1 MESSMP
7 STSLQPGSM
16 HAELAPIVDS
26 TSQPSKAPAAGNCA
40 LQDGKAQHSSG
51 ESPKMFPV
59 DADPEFTPPDDDSRN
74 SPALRAYLM
83 QLDLLDKQN
92 KKRIQLSRQGL
103 DTPTAD
109 GDEQSPLQEK
119 MISRNHALQ
128 GYQVRLKFLEQ
139 QNKKRLLVSGAS
151 NLLAAKADQA
161 EDLPSGETREDSP
174 AQHDYQSQ
182 LLLLEEQKKRLRKA
196 RAEQDLSRA
205 KLDEGSEPLSDEKP
219 KHPYTYWPQPEEL
232 DRRFRERK
240 KQAEQ
245 SEQQSEDGHS
255 VPDPSPVLEKLQSIL
270 LEDAETVCQGAEGP
284 RCQGELPGNYVK
296 EDFTDIAASIL
307 SNVLRS
313 PHDMNALFDEN
324 TPKRAKLES
333 TLVQHDESAVDAALR
348 RQHDLQKLQQSQK
361 PTSPSASTSTSN
373 PGFAPASFEYKGP
386 SSVEI
391 VEPPPPPPPPRRSC
405 GYGVFSMRMER
416 SRKPAPSPDA
426 ADCERSMVDTFK
438 NDNPAVVAQLKQIGS
453 RRRSRRGQS
462 STTSPPRNTPISR
475 IRGKAVVAAAGQRS
489 PSMPSNGLPS
499 PPPSQTNPSLKS
511 VEVDRADISCPE
523 GVSLAIRL
531 RVNV

>member
-1 MESSMP
+1 MESSTS

-16 HAELAPIVDS
+16 HAELAHIVDS
-26 TSQPSKAPAAGNCA
+26 TSQPNKAPAAGNCV
-40 LQDGKAQHSSG
+40 LQDGQAQHSGG

-59 DADPEFTPPDDDSRN
+59 DADPESTPPDDDSRN
-74 SPALRAYLM
+74 SPALRASLM

-92 KKRIQLSRQGL
+92 KKRIKLSRQGL
-103 DTPTAD
+103 DTPTTD
-109 GDEQSPLQEK
+109 GDERSPLQEK
-119 MISRNHALQ
+119 MTSRNHALQ
-128 GYQVRLKFLEQ
+128 AYQVQLKFLEQ
-139 QNKKRLLVSGAS
+139 QNKRRLLISGA
-151 NLLAAKADQA
+151 LDLPAAKADQA
-161 EDLPSGETREDSP
+161 EDLPSEETWEDSP
-174 AQHDYQSQ
+174 AQHDHQSQ
-182 LLLLEEQKKRLRKA
+182 LLLLQEQNKKRLRTA
-196 RAEQDLSRA
+196 RADQDLGRS
-205 KLDEGSEPLSDEKP
+205 KLDESSEPLSDEKP
-219 KHPYTYWPQPEEL
+219 KHPYTYWPKLEEL
-232 DRRFRERK
+232 DRRHCERK

-245 SEQQSEDGHS
+245 AEQQSEDGHS

-270 LEDAETVCQGAEGP
+270 LEDAETICQGAEGP
-284 RCQGELPGNYVK
+284 RCHGELPGNYVK

-313 PHDMNALFDEN
+313 PHDMNALLDEN

-348 RQHDLQKLQQSQK
+348 RQHDLQKLQQSRK
-361 PTSPSASTSTSN
+361 PTSPSASALTSTSS

-386 SSVEI
+386 PTAEI
-391 VEPPPPPPPPRRSC
+391 VESPPPPRRSC
-405 GYGVFSMRMER
+405 GYGVFSMRKER
-416 SRKPAPSPDA
+416 ARKPVPSPDA

-475 IRGKAVVAAAGQRS
+475 IRGKAAVAAAGHRS
-489 PSMPSNGLPS
+489 PTMPSNGLPS
-499 PPPSQTNPSLKS
+499 PPPSHTGPSPKS
-511 VEVDRADISCPE
+511 VEVERADISCPE